1 MSNPL
6 RVLVVEDSEDDT
18 LLLQRTLQRGGF
30 DLTVERVDTAA
41 DMSAA
46 LNEQSWDVIISDYN
60 LPQFSGLAALELVQ
74 ERQVDLP
81 FIIVSGA
88 IGEEVAVEAM
98 KSGAHDY
105 VMKDNLAR
113 LIPVIERELREAEV
127 RRERKR
133 AEEALRQSE
142 ERLRVIFDN
151 VPVPIFTKDRA
162 GRYTSSNVY
171 NLSYWSHDPVGNT
184 DADLLPPEFA
194 AKVRA
199 ADIQV
204 METGQELVIEEQ
216 FPSPHGMR
224 SPIVRKVPLRDAEG
238 NIVGILGIAHDIT
251 ERKQAEEEIRRRNRE
266 LAMLNSIIAAS
277 VTSLEPEEILE
288 TACRE
293 LAKAFDVPRATAA
306 MLDRQKT
313 TATKVAE
320 YLVEGQPI
328 GLEHSWPVST
338 DPSLQHIM
346 THKAP
351 LIIDDTSTDPRLVS
365 IQDML
370 RERGITSM
378 VMLPL
383 IVQDEVIGSLR
394 LGDLKSRS
402 FSNEEIGLAWSVAD
416 QVAGA
421 LARTRLDKERRQ
433 LSAAIEQTAESVIIT
448 DTRSTILYVNP
459 AFARV
464 SGYNRAEVVGFRP
477 SILNSGKQDTVFYQD
492 LWTTI
497 SAGQVWQGRFINK
510 KKDGTLYTDEATIT
524 PVRSETGD
532 IVNYVSVQRDITNE
546 LKLEEQYRQTQKM
559 EAVGR
564 LAAGIAHDFN
574 NLLTAINGFATLI
587 QNELSSTDPLQE
599 LVEKILHSGER
610 AADLVRQLLAFSR
623 RQVVKPQVLNLNTV
637 VTNMDKMLPR
647 IIGEHIELATVLTPD
662 LWSIKAD
669 PSQIEQ
675 IIVNLAV
682 NASDAMPDGG
692 QLTIET
698 ANVIIDQ
705 DYAAEHLDAQPGEH
719 VLLCVSDTGTGMTE
733 EVKGHIFEPFFTTK
747 EVGKGTGLGLAT
759 VFGII
764 KQSNGHIWVY
774 SEPGHGSVFRVY
786 LPRVTQA
793 VPSSFVSNLTPMLP
807 QGMETVLLV
816 EDEAMVR
823 ELAARVLRQQGY
835 TVLEVAN
842 GPEALRLVRGYD
854 HKIDLL
860 LTDVIM
866 PQMNGQMLAEELKIL
881 RPETKVLFTSGYTHN
896 SIMRRGVLKPGVRF
910 IQKPFSPLDLTR
922 KVREILDDRQ

>member
-1 MSNPL
+1 MGNPL

-18 LLLQRTLQRGGF
+18 LLLQRTLQRGGY
-30 DLTVERVDTAA
+30 DLTLERVDTAA
-41 DMSAA
+41 DMSTA

-60 LPQFSGLAALELVQ
+60 LPQFSGLAALELLKDK
-74 ERQVDLP
+74 QVDLP

-98 KSGAHDY
+98 KAGAHDY

-194 AKVRA
+194 ARVRA
-199 ADIQV
+199 DDLQV

-216 FPSPHGMR
+216 FPSPHGTR
-224 SPIVRKVPLRDAEG
+224 SQIVRKVPLRDAEG

-251 ERKQAEEEIRRRNRE
+251 ERKQAEEEVHRRNRE
-266 LAMLNSIIAAS
+266 LALLNSIIAAS
-277 VTSLEPEEILE
+277 VTSLEPEELLE
-288 TACRE
+288 TACRK
-293 LAKAFDVPRATAA
+293 LAEAFGVPQVSAA
-306 MLDRQKT
+306 LLNQEKT
-313 TATKVAE
+313 TATIVAE
-320 YLVEGQPI
+320 HLVEGQPMV
-328 GLEHSWPVST
+328 LQHSWSVTT
-338 DPSLQHIM
+338 DPSFQYVL

-351 LIIDDTSTDPRLVS
+351 LVIDDTSTEPHLVA
-365 IQDML
+365 IRDML

-383 IVQDEVIGSLR
+383 IVQHQVIGSLR
-394 LGDLKSRS
+394 LGGLEPRS
-402 FSNEEIGLAWSVAD
+402 FSNEEISLAWSVAD

-421 LARTRLDKERRQ
+421 LSRTRLDKERRQ
-433 LSAAIEQTAESVIIT
+433 LSTAIEQTAESVIIT
-448 DTRSTILYVNP
+448 DTQSTILYVNP
-459 AFARV
+459 AFERV
-464 SGYNRAEVVGFRP
+464 SGYKRAEVVGLRP
-477 SILNSGKQDTVFYQD
+477 SILNSGKQPAAFYQD
-492 LWTTI
+492 LWATI
-497 SAGQVWQGRFINK
+497 SAGKVWQGRFINK
-510 KKDGTLYTDEATIT
+510 KKDGTLYTDEATIN
-524 PVRSETGD
+524 PVRGETGD
-532 IVNYVSVQRDITNE
+532 IVNYVSVQRDITHE
-546 LKLEEQYRQTQKM
+546 LKLEEQYRQAQKM

-587 QNELSSTDPLQE
+587 QNELSSADPLQE
-599 LVEKILHSGER
+599 LVDKILQSGGR

-623 RQVVKPQVLNLNTV
+623 KQVVRPQVLNLNTV
-637 VTNMDKMLPR
+637 VANMDKMLQR
-647 IIGEHIELATVLTPD
+647 IIGEHIELETVLTPD

-669 PSQIEQ
+669 PSQLEQ

-719 VLLCVSDTGTGMTE
+719 VLLCVSDTGTGMSE
-733 EVKGHIFEPFFTTK
+733 EVRSHIFEPFFTTK

-759 VFGII
+759 VFGIV

-774 SEPGHGSVFRVY
+774 SEPGHGSDFRVF
-786 LPRVTQA
+786 LPRVTQPS
-793 VPSSFVSNLTPMLP
+793 PSSFVAQFTTVLP
-807 QGMETVLLV
+807 QGMETILLV

-823 ELAARVLRQQGY
+823 ELAARVLHQQGY

-866 PQMNGQMLAEELKIL
+866 PQMNGQMLAEKLKTL
-881 RPETKVLFTSGYTHN
+881 RPEIKVLFASGYTHN
-896 SIMRRGVLKPGVRF
+896 SIMRRGVLEPGVRF

-922 KVREILDDRQ
+922 KVREVLDDPQ